1 MSKIVKVQGGDYR
14 IVVGSPQTPGT
25 IILDT
30 SPAADRFLPQGD
42 VIVTGD
48 LTVRGKT
55 TIVQSETLTIK
66 DNIIELNVGEEGD
79 GVSTYG
85 TESGIQIHR
94 GQRSD
99 AFLVWDEQL
108 KVNPSVPS
116 LIEPGFKFVDAS
128 DDLVPI
134 ATNRIFTKGQNL
146 SLITSGSG
154 VITVSGTSDYEWQ
167 VLNQDRLNT
176 VFDIIEISRTN
187 NVCTI
192 TVLGVHG
199 LSPGDRVD
207 IDCTSNSTFSG
218 RFVPVLTTPSS
229 DSFTYE
235 NTGINIAPF
244 IPSGTVKPNSIIDD
258 DIIPNIRAVAELTYN
273 VLESFSANK
282 ISEADTKVQ
291 TLDADVSGGTSKI
304 TFEVNGNLVA
314 VIGEGTFSSGN
325 IRISGNSI
333 SNYSNN
339 DVLFDSILSIANRS
353 QTFPPNNQAGYV
365 KLYSKSTTGT
375 GGTGLY
381 FVTKAT
387 PTSSTVIN
395 DELIS
400 KTKALLFSLIL

>member
-14 IVVGSPQTPGT
+14 IVVGSLQTPGT

-30 SPAADRFLPQGD
+30 NPSSNRNLPQGD

-55 TIVQSETLTIK
+55 TIVQSETLSIR
-66 DNIIELNVGEEGD
+66 DNIIELNVGEEGE
-79 GVSTYG
+79 GVSTQG
-85 TESGIQIHR
+85 SESGIQIHR
-94 GQRSD
+94 GSLSD

-108 KVNPSVPS
+108 KVNPAIPS

-154 VITVSGTSDYEWQ
+154 VVTVTGTSDYEWQ
-167 VLNQDRLNT
+167 VLDQNRLNT
-176 VFDIIEISRTN
+176 VFDIVEIGRN
-187 NVCTI
+187 NNIATI
-192 TVLGVHG
+192 TVNGTHG
-199 LSPGDRVD
+199 LIPGNRVD

-218 RFVPVLTTPSS
+218 RFLIVLSTPSS

-235 NTGINIAPF
+235 NAGINISPF
-244 IPSGTVKPNSIIDD
+244 NPAGTVKPNSIIDD

-273 VLESFSANK
+273 VLESFSSNK

-291 TLDADVSGGTSKI
+291 TYDSDVSGGTSKI
-304 TFEVNGNLVA
+304 TFEVNGNEVA
-314 VIGEGTFSSGN
+314 VVGDGTFSAGN
-325 IRISGNSI
+325 IRVSGNSL

-339 DVLFDSILSIANRS
+339 DVLFDSVLSLANRS
-353 QTFPPNNQAGYV
+353 QTLPPPSQNGYV

-381 FVTKAT
+381 FVTKSS
-387 PTSSTVIN
+387 PTSTTVIN